1 MATEVAR
8 KDAKYNMATQTAVR
22 ESTLVDELGNIN
34 HCSKCSVGI
43 LLQAPTSS
51 SPASAWLCRR
61 CGSCYFARCQDSD
74 GVEPAAGV
82 RPVSYYEVMKAIY
95 VHMDGDS
102 CPVLHEH
109 AHKAAR
115 SIVGPPYK
123 GPEARKQKR
132 YPCPAQVT
140 VVPLGED
147 FRIAAQPARTMT
159 TNLSGGGVAMVHSR
173 AIKQPYLAIDF
184 AASGINLLP
193 AIVEITRVR
202 QMPGAW
208 EIAGKFI
215 SRILH

>member
-1 MATEVAR
+1 MATR
-8 KDAKYNMATQTAVR
+8 TAGL
-22 ESTLVDELGNIN
+22 ESTLVDELGNIE
-34 HCSKCSVGI
+34 HCSKCGVGI

-74 GVEPAAGV
+74 GLEPAAGV

-95 VHMDGDS
+95 VHMEGDS

-109 AHKAAR
+109 AHRAAR
-115 SIVGPPYK
+115 SGHGPRYS
-123 GPEARKQKR
+123 GPETRKQKR
-132 YPCPAQVT
+132 FPCPAQVT
-140 VVPLGED
+140 IVPLAED
-147 FRIAAQPARTMT
+147 FRIAAQPARIMT
-159 TNLSGGGVAMVHSR
+159 SNLSGGGVAMVHAR
-173 AIKQPYLAIDF
+173 PIKQPYLAIDF

-193 AIVEITRVR
+193 AIVEVTRVR
-202 QMPGAW
+202 QLGGVY